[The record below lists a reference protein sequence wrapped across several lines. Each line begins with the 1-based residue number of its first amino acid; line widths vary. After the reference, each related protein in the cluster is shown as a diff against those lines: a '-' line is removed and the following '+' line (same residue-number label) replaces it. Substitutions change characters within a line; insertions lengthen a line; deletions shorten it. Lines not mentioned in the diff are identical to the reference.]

1 MYDIYS
7 QGDSR
12 NLRMKLM
19 CTSSNLF
26 NINFLFDDKK
36 ILFFIYSFLLSF
48 FLNCIS
54 IRVYVPKKGTNAFDI
69 GNVDL
74 IPQFAIPKNNPHF
87 EVIESPETGRFPF
100 ATRDPSLFFL
110 APKKLENEYG
120 SIKTLIQREL
130 DRNRE
135 DYKTDQNFR
144 ILIQNF
150 ELKTI
155 DRCFY
160 GSTTSVKLEIDVNNT
175 SKDANVLHF
184 RFEDSIESNVTD
196 CNFTLS
202 TATIVG
208 WLIYLPYLGF
218 RGNREDQLNQLGRIA
233 LLEFSEQ
240 LKSYL
245 EKTTARNPEKL
256 ERKPNP

>member
-1 MYDIYS
+1 MWIS
-7 QGDSR
+7 
-12 NLRMKLM
+12 LIF
-19 CTSSNLF
+19 C
-26 NINFLFDDKK
+26 
-36 ILFFIYSFLLSF
+36 FIF
-48 FLNCIS
+48 FLNCIA
-54 IRVYVPKKGTNAFDI
+54 IRVYIPKKGTDAFDI
-69 GNVDL
+69 GNIDT
-74 IPQFAIPKNNPHF
+74 IPQFAEPKENPNF
-87 EVIESPETGRFPF
+87 EVIESPESTQYVF
-100 ATRDPSLFFL
+100 ATRKPSLFF
-110 APKKLENEYG
+110 AATTKLKNEYG